1 MLLVKKAE
9 KNFLEKSNEA
19 ASLEYGLLRLS
30 TQILFSNYASEFLWK
45 SGNLQCSRPLR
56 GPFLERILHSSL
68 IINYFCIFSELK
80 DLFK

>member
-30 TQILFSNYASEFLWK
+30 TQILFSNYASEFL
-45 SGNLQCSRPLR
+45 
-56 GPFLERILHSSL
+56 
-68 IINYFCIFSELK
+68 
-80 DLFK
+80 